1 MIRTI
6 LYSLAFLVA
15 VFLSLPVIL
24 IIFFSTETVNWLS
37 VNSPVDANILV
48 VEGWL
53 SRNASRDAIR
63 EFRDGNYETLVI
75 TGGPLNKVFNLSENG
90 AVEFDLPATGVD
102 WSVNDTVRIA
112 LHAFGEGALGE
123 YARYTIIHGMDTL
136 GRDYT
141 RDNMFRYVH
150 YYAVRGQPAEKLYV
164 VFDNDYFTDME
175 DRNLHIWKIEVD
187 DITIPVRSEYTQH
200 VRSISPRTTGRPL
213 HHKTIADWK
222 AYDLIMAGV
231 DSSMI
236 VPLNIPAV
244 RRFRT
249 FTDAVAFSEWLKEHG
264 SKGDAVN
271 LFTEG
276 NHARRTHVLYRY
288 ALPDSVKVGVIS
300 VIRSGYYDRPR
311 FFLSYEKLSNLYQLN
326 AYIYS
331 RVFFNHRLHYR
342 RILKKLA
349 GQ

>member
-6 LYSLAFLVA
+6 LYSLSLLLAALLFFLA
-15 VFLSLPVIL
+15 VL
-24 IIFFSTETVNWLS
+24 IFFFNTETDEWLS
-37 VNSPVDANILV
+37 RSSPVNANIIL

-53 SRNASRDAIR
+53 SRNASRDAIK
-63 EFRDGNYETLVI
+63 EFNEGNYETLVI
-75 TGGPLNKVFNLSENG
+75 TGGPLNEVFNLSENG
-90 AVEFDLPATGVD
+90 AVEFDLPAAGVD

-112 LHAFGEGALGE
+112 LHAFGEPALGE
-123 YARYTIIHGMDTL
+123 YARYAIIHGRDTL
-136 GRDYT
+136 GREHT
-141 RDNMFRYVH
+141 HGNMSRYVY

-200 VRSISPRTTGRPL
+200 VKSISPGTTGRPL

-222 AYDLIMAGV
+222 AYDMIMAGV
-231 DSSMI
+231 DSSRI
-236 VPLNIPAV
+236 VTLNIPAV

-276 NHARRTHVLYRY
+276 NHARRTHILYRY
-288 ALPDSVKVGVIS
+288 ALPDSVNVGVIS
-300 VIRSGYYDRPR
+300 VERSDYYDRPR

-331 RVFFNHRLHYR
+331 RLFFNHRWHYR

-349 GQ
+349 G

>member
-6 LYSLAFLVA
+6 LYSLVFLVA

-24 IIFFSTETVNWLS
+24 IFFFSTETEEWLS
-37 VNSPVDANILV
+37 RSSPVNANILV

-53 SRNASRDAIR
+53 SRNAYRDAIK
-63 EFRDGNYETLVI
+63 EFSEGNYETLVT
-75 TGGPLNKVFNLSENG
+75 TGGPLDKVFNLFENG
-90 AVEFDLPATGVD
+90 AVQFDLPAAGVE

-112 LHAFGEGALGE
+112 LHAFGEPALGE
-123 YARYTIIHGMDTL
+123 YARYTIIHGRDTL

-141 RDNMFRYVH
+141 RDNMSRYVH

-164 VFDNDYFTDME
+164 VFDNDFYTDME
-175 DRNLHIWKIEVD
+175 DRNLHIWKIEVN

-200 VRSISPRTTGRPL
+200 LRRISPGTTGRPL
-213 HHKTIADWK
+213 HHKTLAEWK

-231 DSSMI
+231 DSSRI

-249 FTDAVAFSEWLKEHG
+249 FTDAVALSEWIKEHG
-264 SKGDAVN
+264 NRGDAVN

-276 NHARRTHVLYRY
+276 NHARRTRVLYRY

-311 FFLSYEKLSNLYQLN
+311 FFLSHEKLSNLYQLN

-331 RVFFNHRLHYR
+331 RLFFNHRWHYR

-349 GQ
+349 G

>member
-6 LYSLAFLVA
+6 LYSLAFVA
-15 VFLSLPVIL
+15 AFLLSSLAVL
-24 IIFFSTETVNWLS
+24 LFFFNSETDEWLAQS
-37 VNSPVDANILV
+37 SPVDANILL

-53 SRNASRDAIR
+53 SRNASLDAIN
-63 EFRDGNYETLVI
+63 EFNGGTYETLVI
-75 TGGPLNKVFNLSENG
+75 TGGPLNKVINLYENG
-90 AVEFDLPATGVD
+90 AIQFDLPAAGVN
-102 WSVNDTVRIA
+102 WVVNDTVRIA
-112 LHAFGEGALGE
+112 LHAFGEPALGE
-123 YARYTIIHGMDTL
+123 YARYTIIHGSDTL

-141 RDNMFRYVH
+141 SGNMTRYVH

-164 VFDNDYFTDME
+164 VFDNDYFTDVE

-187 DITIPVRSEYTQH
+187 DITIPVRSEYTQL
-200 VRSISPRTTGRPL
+200 VRSISPQTKGRPL
-213 HHKTIADWK
+213 HHQTIADWK
-222 AYDLIMAGV
+222 AYDMTMAGV
-231 DSSMI
+231 DSSRI

-249 FTDAVAFSEWLKEHG
+249 FTDAVVFSEWLKEHG

-288 ALPDSVKVGVIS
+288 ALPDSVNVGVIS
-300 VIRSGYYDRPR
+300 VERSGYYDRSR

-331 RVFFNHRLHYR
+331 RFFFNHRWHYR

-349 GQ
+349 G

>member
-24 IIFFSTETVNWLS
+24 IFFFSTETDKWLS

-53 SRNASRDAIR
+53 SRNAFRDAIK
-63 EFRDGNYETLVI
+63 EFSDGNYETLVI
-75 TGGPLNKVFNLSENG
+75 TGGPLDKVFNLSENG
-90 AVEFDLPATGVD
+90 AVQFDLPAAGVD
-102 WSVNDTVRIA
+102 WSAKDTVRIA
-112 LHAFGEGALGE
+112 LHAFGEAALGE
-123 YARYTIIHGMDTL
+123 YARYTIIHGRDTV

-150 YYAVRGQPAEKLYV
+150 YYDVRRQPAEELYV
-164 VFDNDYFTDME
+164 VFDNDFYTDME

-187 DITIPVRSEYTQH
+187 DIAIPVRSEYTQLL
-200 VRSISPRTTGRPL
+200 RRIRPGTTGRPL
-213 HHKTIADWK
+213 HHKTLAELK
-222 AYDLIMAGV
+222 AYDLIMAGI
-231 DSSMI
+231 DSSRI
-236 VPLNIPAV
+236 VPLNIPEV
-244 RRFRT
+244 GRFRT
-249 FTDAVAFSEWLKEHG
+249 YTDAVALSEWLKEHG
-264 SKGDAVN
+264 CNGDAVN
-271 LFTEG
+271 LFTES
-276 NHARRTHVLYRY
+276 NHARRTRVLYRY
-288 ALPDSVKVGVIS
+288 ALADSVKVGVIS
-300 VIRSGYYDRPR
+300 VMRSGYYDRPR
-311 FFLSYEKLSNLYQLN
+311 FFLSYEKLNNLYQLN

-331 RVFFNHRLHYR
+331 RVFFNHRWHYR